1 MTQSTAARFYVPQ
14 LDGLRFFA
22 FLFVFFHHLPPLVSP
37 GTPVLGALFGGIHDF
52 GWAGVDL
59 FLCLSG
65 FLITRLL
72 LLEWKATGKLRI
84 VSFYVRRSLRIWPL
98 YFTLLILAFMILPR
112 IGLFGPRYG
121 DPAYTQMVRLH
132 GWSFPVFLGNWTV
145 ALHGYSPSSVL
156 NPLWTVSLEEQ
167 FYLTWPLI
175 VFVVL
180 RSGRGVLG
188 IAGIMLVASTACRV
202 LTVLLHF
209 QHPFMWAATITR
221 LDPLAFG
228 IILASTEGQRLISA
242 LSRRTA
248 LASIVAGVLIFVTA
262 ALCGPIEK
270 QRSVAV
276 VQYTATAIASACL
289 LTGALRQ
296 QVVADFLSH
305 PALRYLGKI
314 SYGLYAI
321 HLALISAVH
330 RLVSATQIP
339 ARFAPAATLL
349 LSLAVVISLGA
360 LSYRYLETPFLRLKD
375 RFSVVR
381 SRAL

>member
-1 MTQSTAARFYVPQ
+1 MTQSTVARFYVPQ

-22 FLFVFFHHLPPLVSP
+22 FLFVFVHHLPPLVSP
-37 GTPVLGALFGGIHDF
+37 AVPVLGGVLKGIHDF

-72 LLEWKATGKLRI
+72 LLEWEATGKLRI

-98 YFTLLILAFMILPR
+98 YFTLIILAFVVFPR

-121 DPAYTQMVRLH
+121 DPAYTGMVHLH
-132 GWSFPVFLGNWTV
+132 GWSFPLFLGNWTI

-175 VFVVL
+175 AFVVL
-180 RSGRGVLG
+180 RSRRGVLG
-188 IAGIMLVASTACRV
+188 IAGLMLVASTVCRV
-202 LTVLLHF
+202 LTVVLRL

-242 LSRRTA
+242 LSRRAA

-270 QRSVAV
+270 QRSVAI

-289 LTGALRQ
+289 LTGALRHE
-296 QVVADFLSH
+296 VVAKFLSH
-305 PALRYLGKI
+305 PGLRYLGKI

-321 HLALISAVH
+321 HLAVISAMH
-330 RLVSATQIP
+330 RLVSTTRIP
-339 ARFAPAATLL
+339 ATIAPAATLL
-349 LSLAVVISLGA
+349 LSLAIVILLGA
-360 LSYRYLETPFLRLKD
+360 FSYRYLETPFLRLKD